1 MSYEQFVTS
10 IFSLAEKALKSIHEE
25 RREPL
30 PQWLIE
36 KHAAEM
42 DTAEKEMDATR

>member
-1 MSYEQFVTS
+1 MKYEDFLNS

-30 PQWLIE
+30 PKWLID
-36 KHAAEM
+36 KHAAEK
-42 DTAEKEMDATR
+42 DAAEKEMDATM